1 LTIHQAATYD
11 YCDMADEKEIIY
23 ATGRIFELVQIPKAD
38 GRVFEVARRA
48 PGVRLIIT
56 DKSKKQVLLT
66 REHRWELG
74 GYDYRLPGGKV
85 FDTVKEFEQFRK
97 TGQEILKAATEK
109 AKQEA
114 AEEAGVQVQ
123 QLQLFKK
130 SMLGATVEWD
140 LYVFEAMQWQPHKDG
155 QNLKEDERMGIDVA
169 FYDYAQV
176 EQMILNGDMQEERIG
191 LILLQWL
198 KKQAQS

>member
-1 LTIHQAATYD
+1 
-11 YCDMADEKEIIY
+11 MADEKEIIY

-48 PGVRLIIT
+48 PGVRLIIAN
-56 DKSKKQVLLT
+56 KAKKRVLLT
-66 REHRWELG
+66 REHRWELDS
-74 GYDYRLPGGKV
+74 YDYRLPGGKV
-85 FDTVKEFEQFRK
+85 FDTIKEFEEFRK
-97 TGQEILKAATEK
+97 TGQEVQQAATEK

-114 AEEAGVQVQ
+114 AEEAGMQVDAV
-123 QLQLFKK
+123 QLFKK

-140 LYVFEAMQWQPHKDG
+140 LYVFEATEWQPHKDG
-155 QNLKEDERMGIDVA
+155 QDLKEDEQMGIDVA
-169 FYDYAQV
+169 FYDYARV

-198 KKQAQS
+198 KKQS